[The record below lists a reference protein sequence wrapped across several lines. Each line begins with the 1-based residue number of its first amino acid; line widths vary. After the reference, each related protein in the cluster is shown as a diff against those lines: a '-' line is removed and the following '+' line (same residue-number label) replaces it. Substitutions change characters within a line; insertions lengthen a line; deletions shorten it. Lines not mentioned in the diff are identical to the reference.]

1 MQEMIDEKTNLNNE
15 YQKLN
20 KSYQQNVKEQNDLL
34 VLCSTYED
42 QLSTCR
48 NIIQSAGLTV
58 NLMNENQIVH
68 YVLLFR
74 YPIFYWRWRMPNDR
88 QVN

>member
-1 MQEMIDEKTNLNNE
+1 MQEIVDEKTNLNNE

-20 KSYQQNVKEQNDLL
+20 VSYQQNVKEQNDLL

-42 QLSTCR
+42 QLATCR

-58 NLMNENQIVH
+58 N
-68 YVLLFR
+68 
-74 YPIFYWRWRMPNDR
+74 
-88 QVN
+88 

>member
-1 MQEMIDEKTNLNNE
+1 MIDEKTNLNNE

-20 KSYQQNVKEQNDLL
+20 KSYQQNQKEQNDLL

-58 NLMNENQIVH
+58 NKNLV
-68 YVLLFR
+68 
-74 YPIFYWRWRMPNDR
+74 FYNRFF
-88 QVN
+88 